1 MKSPLTLAFTHVA
14 VATLAIV
21 AAYFMLP
28 GYQSNHPVNPKDF
41 DIHEQVQAPER
52 PAPLIRPE
60 VMTEP
65 VSIDV
70 DDGLFGQQ
78 YAAHELAAQS
88 TQTELIE
95 LLDKYVASDD
105 PFHSGNLALVFLE
118 RLIEIDVEA
127 ALAYAETAPSQKRQ
141 LLLGSVYTSWARIDP
156 ESMSQSFA
164 EIRDMSTRY
173 QIGVRLL
180 MDTTF
185 VASNYDDRI
194 RMALGPHGQAI
205 VQHTDN
211 MRRSPEESFR
221 AALNSQG
228 MRRSSEI
235 SQALGR
241 WYESEPEAALNALDA
256 LDPKDQ
262 MAALAGVVVT
272 ASQSSFLGG
281 YELVQ
286 KYAPENLQ
294 LLGTTLS
301 MMVTVDPERG
311 LPYLKRHFEET
322 GNVGLMSQAMMGWAS
337 TDITSAV
344 AYVNRLPNHVRANIE
359 PTLAHYYVREN
370 PTEAVAWARK
380 SGSPQLMQS
389 VASRLAH
396 TDLGAAERW
405 LSEAESPEIQAT
417 LLRDIAQQKTQ
428 LGLDEAMSWLDDY
441 KDNQAYD
448 QAAITIISI
457 YSQAD
462 PERSAQFLSALDETE
477 GLGPAYNSIAT
488 TWAYSDTESAENWV
502 RSLPA
507 GQNRDFATMGL
518 IQSLAM
524 NNPEEAVS
532 LIDDL
537 QPENPDRMRQFVA
550 QRLYMQNGNIETA
563 IRLTGLKG
571 EAAEAF
577 RNNPPGRGQILHAA
591 PNATIISGG
600 Y

>member
-28 GYQSNHPVNPKDF
+28 GYQSNHPVSQQEFNLPA
-41 DIHEQVQAPER
+41 QVQAPER
-52 PAPLIRPE
+52 PAPLVRPE
-60 VMTEP
+60 PTTERA
-65 VSIDV
+65 SINR

-78 YAAHELAAQS
+78 YAAHKLAAQS
-88 TQTELIE
+88 TQSELIE

-105 PFHSGNLALVFLE
+105 PFHNGNLALVFLE

-127 ALAYAETAPSQKRQ
+127 ALAYSETAPSQKRQ

-156 ESMSQSFA
+156 DSMSQNFA

-180 MDTTF
+180 MDPVF
-185 VASNYDDRI
+185 VATTYDDRI
-194 RMALGPHGQAI
+194 RAALGPHGRAI
-205 VQHTDN
+205 VQHTDS
-211 MRRSPEESFR
+211 MRTSPEEAFR
-221 AALNSQG
+221 AALNSEG

-241 WYESEPEAALNALDA
+241 WYESDPEAALNALDA
-256 LDPKDQ
+256 LEPKDQ

-301 MMVTVDPERG
+301 MMVAVDPERG
-311 LPYLKRHFEET
+311 LPYLERHFEET

-359 PTLAHYYVREN
+359 PTLAHYYVRHNAED
-370 PTEAVAWARK
+370 AVAWARK

-428 LGLDEAMSWLDDY
+428 LGLDEAMNWLDEY

-462 PERSAQFLSALDETE
+462 PERSARFLNTLDGTE

-502 RSLPA
+502 RSLPE

-524 NNPEEAVS
+524 NDPEQAVS

-537 QPENPDRMRQFVA
+537 RPENPDRMRQFIA
-550 QRLYMQNGNIETA
+550 RRLYMQNGDIESA
-563 IRLTGLKG
+563 IRITGLN
-571 EAAEAF
+571 EDAAEAF
-577 RNNPPGRGQILHAA
+577 RNSPPGRGQILHAT
-591 PNATIISGG
+591 PNATMISGG